1 MPNNVFLIM
10 SGMSQ
15 VNDRIQK
22 ISDRIEEIEE
32 KQKIH
37 EEENQLDTLG
47 ITELSQKIFSKD
59 AKKTFDTDKVD
70 LSNIFS
76 KFGI

>member
-1 MPNNVFLIM
+1 M

-59 AKKTFDTDKVD
+59 AKKTLDTDKID
-70 LSNIFS
+70 LANIFS